1 MREIPS
7 HTLYVHSDQDSD
19 MFIDNTIPFQVGFS
33 SERLVMSY
41 LVDIDFSSR
50 DFETTRKIGVS
61 LRKNSGRVD
70 NIPREEEI
78 R

>member
-1 MREIPS
+1 MREISS
-7 HTLYVHSDQDSD
+7 HSHYVHSDMS
-19 MFIDNTIPFQVGFS
+19 IDNAIPFQVGFS

-50 DFETTRKIGVS
+50 DFETTRKTGVS

>member
-1 MREIPS
+1 MS
-7 HTLYVHSDQDSD
+7 
-19 MFIDNTIPFQVGFS
+19 IDNAIPFQVGFS

-41 LVDIDFSSR
+41 LVNIDFSSR
-50 DFETTRKIGVS
+50 DFETTRKTGVS